1 MATWT
6 ASTRLRR
13 AAEATRT
20 LARTLTSMPM
30 IPQAIEQAAPTRN
43 AKPVRRPRSTPLWE
57 VSATAVVSTSEIR
70 TKITTAPTRA
80 RAPIV
85 VYWRLMNATAP
96 S

>member
-20 LARTLTSMPM
+20 FALTLTSMPM

-43 AKPVRRPRSTPLWE
+43 APPVRKPRGQPKVE
-57 VSATAVVSTSEIR
+57 VSAT
-70 TKITTAPTRA
+70 
-80 RAPIV
+80 
-85 VYWRLMNATAP
+85 L
-96 S
+96 